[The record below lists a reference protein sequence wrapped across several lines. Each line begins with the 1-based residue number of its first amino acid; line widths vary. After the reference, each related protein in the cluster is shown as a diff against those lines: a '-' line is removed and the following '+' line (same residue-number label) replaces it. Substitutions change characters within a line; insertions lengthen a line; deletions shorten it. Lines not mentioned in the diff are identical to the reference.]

1 MTEFTTV
8 AQALLFLGGLPEDL
22 VALRTLAS
30 FQVRKAPGAAEGE
43 AEASIFGTYPT
54 TAAAALAVTRRVGYV
69 PEDAPSSSAVPEVLY
84 AIAAG
89 LEPAERGWSGTF
101 TAYGDA
107 EVIALAS
114 AIASGEV
121 PGIVPAET

>member
-8 AQALLFLGGLPEDL
+8 AQALLFFAGLPEGSAE
-22 VALRTLAS
+22 VRTLES
-30 FQVRKAPGAAEGE
+30 YRTRYAPGSAEGE
-43 AEASIFGTYPT
+43 AVVSIYGTYPRT
-54 TAAAALAVTRRVGYV
+54 VAAALAVTRRVGYV
-69 PEDAPSSSAVPEVLY
+69 PHDAPSSSSVAEVLY
-84 AIAAG
+84 AIAVG
-89 LEPAERGWSGTF
+89 LEPAERGWHGSF

-121 PGIVPAET
+121 PEPAETD